1 MVFLHEHPS
10 VNCLRLP
17 FEEDA
22 NFGGLCVAALSDHLS
37 VFLEEGSSGGFI
49 HRPTLAL
56 PSAAG
61 AAGVASAEDAAELV
75 ARLRLPHRPCEVICG
90 R

>member
-1 MVFLHEHPS
+1 M
-10 VNCLRLP
+10 P
-17 FEEDA
+17 FKEDA
-22 NFGGLCVAALSDHLS
+22 NFGGPCVAALSDHLS

-61 AAGVASAEDAAELV
+61 AAGLRQQRMRRSLSRGFGCRIYL
-75 ARLRLPHRPCEVICG
+75 AR
-90 R
+90 